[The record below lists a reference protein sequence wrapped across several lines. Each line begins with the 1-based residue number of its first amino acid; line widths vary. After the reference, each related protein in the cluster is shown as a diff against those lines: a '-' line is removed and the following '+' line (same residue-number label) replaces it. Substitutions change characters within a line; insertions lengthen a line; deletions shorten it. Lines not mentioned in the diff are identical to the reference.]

1 MVLSRIYRL
10 GEKSQ
15 VAEGPEVPRGVQ
27 GHAPRKFFEM
37 TEYALWCNLV
47 QFETVL
53 RNITVCALT
62 LSRVDDFPIQLLV
75 YCNFNNNELFWG
87 EAGPF
92 GGEPFTPQIP

>member
-1 MVLSRIYRL
+1 M
-10 GEKSQ
+10 
-15 VAEGPEVPRGVQ
+15 
-27 GHAPRKFFEM
+27 
-37 TEYALWCNLV
+37 